1 MAVGPKVGLEMA
13 DAFGYNAAFALA
25 GVLMLLATVAASRV
39 REEPH
44 KTRPFKISLRNA
56 FAIEAL
62 VPAVLAWLLVIA
74 FCNVNSF
81 LALYAAE
88 RGVDNI
94 GLYFTVNA
102 VLMLFTRPF
111 VGKLTDRYGLLRVVL
126 PSMLAFACSFIVI
139 SQSSTL
145 WQFLIAAAISAFG
158 YGAAGPMLQACCMKS
173 VPPERRGVGS
183 GAYFIGVDLGNLVG
197 PVIAGAVAESIGYQ
211 DMWLVMLAPI
221 GLAFVLAIAFRRRIA
236 QIDAGIGQA

>member
-1 MAVGPKVGLEMA
+1 MEARIWNKSFISVFIA
-13 DAFGYNAAFALA
+13 NA
-25 GVLMLLATVAASRV
+25 LLALGQYMMNVL
-39 REEPH
+39 
-44 KTRPFKISLRNA
+44 ISLYA
-56 FAIEAL
+56 DSLGATETLVGFA
-62 VPAVLAWLLVIA
+62 V
-74 FCNVNSF
+74 S
-81 LALYAAE
+81 
-88 RGVDNI
+88 
-94 GLYFTVNA
+94 
-102 VLMLFTRPF
+102 
-111 VGKLTDRYGLLRVVL
+111 
-126 PSMLAFACSFIVI
+126 AFACSFIVI

-183 GAYFIGVDLGNLVG
+183 GAYCIGVDLGNLVG
-197 PVIAGAVAESIGYQ
+197 PAIAGAVAESIGYQ